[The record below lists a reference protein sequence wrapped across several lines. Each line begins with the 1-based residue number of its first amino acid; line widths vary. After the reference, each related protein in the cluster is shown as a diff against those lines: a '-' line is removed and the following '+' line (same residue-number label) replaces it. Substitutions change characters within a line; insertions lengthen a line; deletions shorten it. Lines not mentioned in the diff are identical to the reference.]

1 VNGYVIRTLRGNQ
14 RTRGRRLRSVLTAV
28 LALVA
33 AGLAS
38 VAGVL
43 PVVPAAGLA
52 GSSFE
57 STDGNLIVDSTR
69 DWANIGID
77 CGEGSD
83 NCKLDKP
90 TGATDDSL
98 GQGSKDDDQTPTVV
112 TGSIPN
118 NKSDLT
124 RFYVESE
131 TIGKDVFLYLATER
145 ANTLGTANYSIELNQ
160 LAQPDPPAA
169 GGSWTLERTA
179 GDVLILFDFTSGGNV
194 EKVELGLA
202 KWVTT
207 GNPKTVCQ
215 ASNRVPCW
223 SNLLDLD
230 KAGFADGAINTT
242 EVVDPIPPNA
252 PRTLAPIT
260 FGEAAVNLTKAGV
273 LNACIGFGSAMVRSR
288 ASAAFNAEL
297 KDFIAPLD
305 TAILP
310 PADISGAAANGS
322 ATAARVSDPTLG
334 LNQEINTV
342 ATAQQGS
349 AGTEEK
355 TDHGDQVNV
364 PDPSGEDLHVGTL
377 HVTSNSTI
385 TQSPAEAK
393 QMSAA
398 TTADVNVMHG
408 VVTADVVRGVADAS
422 ANPLGATYSSLG
434 SSFKNLKVDTD
445 GELGPAPPIELGN
458 NVAPNTTVTLS
469 PLFFGEGSFVKL
481 YDESGSVPTPP
492 DGAKIGDQ
500 FTYTAEV
507 TVRMIWVHVT
517 DRDPIT
523 PNNQGPVDV
532 VVSEATAHAEFKA
545 TLCNLQEVSGH
556 AFILQEETDP
566 PLAPVTLGFVQI
578 PRLGG
583 HAHQEM
589 EAFSSPAASLGAS
602 ESDSQGTVVG
612 NPRDPTAGSS
622 TADSY
627 AQAAG
632 VCLLPGPSGCTVEAS
647 LVRSEA
653 HSSAT
658 AAARS
663 SNATGTQLLGVQ
675 VAGTPQAVNPAPNTR
690 VDLPGGLGFV
700 ILNEQR
706 CGDGRLISGPTCGA
720 DANGK
725 TAITVRAIHLVLL
738 PNEQGGE
745 LAEIIVAEA
754 ESDAKFPVS

>member
-1 VNGYVIRTLRGNQ
+1 
-14 RTRGRRLRSVLTAV
+14 VLTAV
-28 LALVA
+28 VALVA
-33 AGLAS
+33 ASLAS
-38 VAGVL
+38 VASVL
-43 PVVPAAGLA
+43 PVMPAAGLA

-77 CGEGSD
+77 CTEGSD

-90 TGATDDSL
+90 TGATDDAL

-131 TIGKDVFLYLATER
+131 AIGKEVFLYVATER

-202 KWVTT
+202 TWVTT

-215 ASNRVPCW
+215 ASNSVPCW
-223 SNLLDLD
+223 GKVLDLD

-242 EVVDPIPPNA
+242 DVVDPIPPNA

-260 FGEAAVNLTKAGV
+260 FGEAAINLTKAGV

-310 PADISGAAANGS
+310 VADVSGAAASGS
-322 ATAARVSDPTLG
+322 ATGARVTDAQLLEPDT
-334 LNQEINTV
+334 QEL
-342 ATAQQGS
+342 ATAKS
-349 AGTEEK
+349 ERRGTE
-355 TDHGDQVNV
+355 GDGTTSDEPAAVHDVQVPLPNGKDV
-364 PDPSGEDLHVGTL
+364 RASLL
-377 HVTSNSTI
+377 KASSKSTI
-385 TQSPAEAK
+385 TEKPASAS

-398 TTADVNVMHG
+398 HVANVDVMEG
-408 VVTADVVRGVADAS
+408 VVTADAVLGVADAS
-422 ANPLGATYSSLG
+422 ADPRGATYGSLG

-445 GELGPAPPIELGN
+445 GEIGPAPPVAMN

-469 PLFFGEGSFVKL
+469 PLVFGPDSFVKL
-481 YDESGSVPTPP
+481 YDETGTVETPP
-492 DGAKIGDQ
+492 DNAKIGDQ
-500 FTYTAEV
+500 FTYKADV
-507 TVRMIWVHVT
+507 TVQMIRVHVT
-517 DRDPIT
+517 DRDPIAEGDQT
-523 PNNQGPVDV
+523 VDV
-532 VVSEATAHAEFKA
+532 VVSEAVAHAEFKA
-545 TLCNLQEVSGH
+545 TLCHLQEVSGH
-556 AFILQEETDP
+556 AFILQEETAP
-566 PLAPVTLGFVQI
+566 PLAPATVGFVQI

-583 HAHQEM
+583 HAHQEL

-602 ESDSQGTVVG
+602 ESDSQGTVLS

-663 SNATGTQLLGVQ
+663 SNATGTRLVGVQ
-675 VAGTPQAVNPAPNTR
+675 VAGTPQAASPAPNTR

-706 CGDGRLISGPTCGA
+706 CGDGRLISGPACGA
-720 DANGK
+720 DASGK